1 MIRAADT
8 ATQLRKY
15 DARWWD
21 SVRRVLARRRGV
33 TQVAQVAQVPL
44 TCRRGKD
51 KNVASSV
58 AEDHAA
64 PWSPAGRIHWF
75 PRVEI

>member
-1 MIRAADT
+1 MILAADT
-8 ATQLRKY
+8 ATQLRTTQ
-15 DARWWD
+15 DGGMVFD
-21 SVRRVLARRRGV
+21 VLPRRRGV
-33 TQVAQVAQVPL
+33 TQVAQVPL